1 LRLGHGLVGQ
11 RRAVRVIGR
20 AADKVLGHV
29 EGDALRAE
37 PVDDLAHLGHDLG
50 ADPVAGQ
57 DEQCAVGHGLGPS
70 GCVGCRRIA

>member
-1 LRLGHGLVGQ
+1 
-11 RRAVRVIGR
+11 VRVIGR
-20 AADKVLGHV
+20 AADQVLGHV

-57 DEQCAVGHGLGPS
+57 DKQ
-70 GCVGCRRIA
+70 